1 MENNNFD
8 TNLAQIKMEKAKAA
22 ANMLNENWGGP
33 SKAYAAGSYV
43 DGVAKELEQA
53 SKEDNK
59 IVKPGFSLGVLETA
73 MALRNTSFAELS
85 EGKILSEKY
94 INAIVVKNISEA
106 YLIESMIQELTNI
119 SWESNAKSALANLKK
134 TYESNIRE
142 IAVVKAMEEIKRS
155 AGRDLFSSVVE
166 SMKNWVE
173 SENKVSEALLRDL
186 KKWAFNPIVRNLS
199 ESLTAIETKAPNKFE
214 VKVNS
219 NNCKVS
225 PILSPT
231 FVSENYSVFVT
242 SNRFFKAQEN
252 EISILERS
260 EASKLPSKFLNAVLA
275 LTDKNVKVNESGADL
290 YIGKNKISV
299 VLEGETETKSVFL
312 NGRRISPDQLGFT
325 LSMELRN
332 SFGSS
337 ADLVKKAVELV
348 EAVDY
353 LAEVDFGK
361 KIASN
366 LYEGVE
372 ANVFKMGEKVYVHRV
387 NPAMKKNELFEGN
400 GNQAVN
406 IVREFLGF
414 DLSESMSDILGKE
427 DRILAIMKNDK
438 EAIRKNLEL
447 VESEINKISQAIAK
461 NPLIQ
466 ESVDIQEAQAMLQK
480 ESEDLKSKWNQI
492 TVEIERFEKG
502 HKKVSVN
509 ENVGYAINTDIT
521 IKRSGEKGKVVGVNG
536 NSKTYTVMFENGKTG
551 EFFFSDVMD
560 TNDEISNVELEIG
573 NEIDAIG
580 ETNEKQDMN
589 LAKLPT
595 KEGKG
600 LAKGKEIDSL
610 TKHNLATLPKKSA
623 KGAGGKDID
632 DLKDHNLADHLHK
645 TGGKKAKETKGV
657 KTKEMNLASLPAKGT
672 GKVKGSKSLV
682 SKQNLTEAP
691 GGQAKAAPKFIQ
703 NLKDANLAES
713 QTNQHI
719 EKAPKGKS
727 IKPKKFVENLK
738 DAELAEAPGN
748 SNKNGKKDHEPLN
761 RAGLSKAPKAKSKKK

>member
-33 SKAYAAGSYV
+33 SRTYSAGSYV

-73 MALRNTSFAELS
+73 MALRNTSFSELS
-85 EGKILSEKY
+85 EGKILAEKY
-94 INAIVVKNISEA
+94 INAVVIKNISEA
-106 YLIESMIQELTNI
+106 YLIESMIQDLTNI
-119 SWESNAKSALANLKK
+119 SWEANAKSALENLKK

-155 AGRDLFSSVVE
+155 AGRDLFSSVIE
-166 SMKNWVE
+166 SMKNWIE

-199 ESLTAIETKAPNKFE
+199 ESLTAIETKTPNKFE

-219 NNCKVS
+219 NNCRVTS
-225 PILSPT
+225 ILLPT
-231 FVSENYSVFVT
+231 LVSENYSIFVT
-242 SNRFFKAQEN
+242 SNRFFKAGN
-252 EISILERS
+252 GSISILERS
-260 EASKLPSKFLNAVLA
+260 EVSKLPGKFLNAVLS
-275 LTDKNVKVNESGADL
+275 LTDKNVKVNENGADL
-290 YIGKNKISV
+290 YLGKNKVSV
-299 VLEGETETKSVFL
+299 VLESETETKSVFL

-332 SFGSS
+332 SFESS
-337 ADLVKKAVELV
+337 ADLVKKAVQLV
-348 EAVDY
+348 ESVDY
-353 LAEVDFGK
+353 LAEIDFGK
-361 KIASN
+361 KIVSN

-372 ANVFKMGEKVYVHRV
+372 ANVFKMENTVYVHKV
-387 NPAMKKNELFEGN
+387 NPAMKKNELLEGN

-406 IVREFLGF
+406 IVKEFLGF
-414 DLSESMSDILGKE
+414 DLSESMSDVLGKE

-447 VESEINKISQAIAK
+447 VESEINKINQAIAK

-466 ESVDIQEAQAMLQK
+466 ESVDIKEAQTMLQK
-480 ESEDLKSKWNQI
+480 ESESLKAKWNQI
-492 TVEIERFEKG
+492 SVEIERFGKG
-502 HKKVSVN
+502 HKKVSVSVN
-509 ENVGYAINTDIT
+509 ENTGYGINTEIT
-521 IKRSGEKGKVVGVNG
+521 VKRSGEKGKVVGVNG

-560 TNDEISNVELEIG
+560 NNDEISNVDL
-573 NEIDAIG
+573 DV
-580 ETNEKQDMN
+580 TNEKQDMN

-610 TKHNLATLPKKSA
+610 AKHNLASLPKKSA
-623 KGAGGKDID
+623 KGAGGKDIQ

-645 TGGKKAKETKGV
+645 KGGKSAKETSGASV
-657 KTKEMNLASLPAKGT
+657 KDMNLADLPAKGAKKT
-672 GKVKGSKSLV
+672 SSGGAKGLVTKQKLAKS
-682 SKQNLTEAP
+682 P
-691 GGQAKAAPKFIQ
+691 GGNAKTGPKFIQ
-703 NLKDANLAES
+703 DLKTSQLAES
-713 QTNQHI
+713 QKNQHT
-719 EKAPKGKS
+719 EKAPSGKS
-727 IKPKKFVENLK
+727 EKPKKFVENLD

-748 SNKNGKKDHEPLN
+748 HKKNGKKDHEPLS
-761 RAGLSKAPKAKSKKK
+761 RAGLAKAPKSKSKKN